1 MKKLNFILILL
12 LLVASCQK
20 VNKEKEFKGQWKKID
35 HIINGQALPANMINT
50 NYILTFKDN
59 GVYSINNQILPWHG
73 YPQSTNSDSG
83 SWNYDSK
90 KDEITFTTDKN
101 DTVNPT
107 NPLSKVLVTTI
118 ESDKKNTFN
127 MLFTDQGGQSVT
139 MVFEKL

>member
-83 SWNYDSK
+83 SWKYDSK